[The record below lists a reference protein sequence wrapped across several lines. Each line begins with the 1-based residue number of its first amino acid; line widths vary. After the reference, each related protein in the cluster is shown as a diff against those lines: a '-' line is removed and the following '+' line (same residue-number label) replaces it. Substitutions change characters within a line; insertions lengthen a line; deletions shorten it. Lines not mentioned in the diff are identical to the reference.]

1 MTVRRVERDECR
13 QQEQRAQTE
22 TDDGRTVPQEPH
34 GARRNWRGAGGGRS
48 TDEGRTVPDEP
59 HGAQRKWR
67 GAGGGRSTDVAAGT
81 IRRKTTSGTTDR
93 LPAVNKSTEGSVERL
108 ATVNLT
114 TIWKS
119 WGNLQSLGGGRDFP
133 FDYEG
138 KNKDSG

>member
-1 MTVRRVERDECR
+1 VRRVERDECT
-13 QQEQRAQTE
+13 QQGQRAQTE
-22 TDDGRTVPQEPH
+22 TDD
-34 GARRNWRGAGGGRS
+34 
-48 TDEGRTVPDEP
+48 GRTVPDEP

-67 GAGGGRSTDVAAGT
+67 GAGGGRSTDEGRTVPEEPHGARRKWRGAGGGRSTDVAAGT
-81 IRRKTTSGTTDR
+81 RYDQTTRVVRSIVF
-93 LPAVNKSTEGSVERL
+93 LLSTNQHEASVGRL

-138 KNKDSG
+138 